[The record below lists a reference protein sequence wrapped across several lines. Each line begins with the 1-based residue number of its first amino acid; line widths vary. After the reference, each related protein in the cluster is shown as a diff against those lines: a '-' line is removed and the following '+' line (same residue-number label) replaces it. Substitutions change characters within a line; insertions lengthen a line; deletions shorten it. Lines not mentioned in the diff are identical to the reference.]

1 MFFILSKTLGL
12 LLEPLVIPYLCL
24 ICAVLAFWRRR
35 RFLGRFFVTAAI
47 LLPLLYGAIPL
58 SSQPLR
64 FIENQIKP
72 ADLTDRQISGIIV
85 LGGFTGDGV
94 VAESRGQANLGPA
107 AERFTAALQWHQ
119 KFPSKPLVFSGF
131 SGRLVQ
137 DGASEADIV
146 KQLLDDLAIDQTHI
160 LFENKSRNTHE
171 NALYSY
177 DLMAPTPGSHWILI
191 TSAAHMPRAIGSFR
205 AVGWSGIL
213 GYPVYYQTPE
223 TGFTRYWDIGYGTGL
238 IGTALHEYAGLLIYW
253 LSGRSTDFLPS

>member
-12 LLEPLVIPYLCL
+12 FLEPLIIPYFCL
-24 ICAVLAFWRRR
+24 MCAVLAFWRRR
-35 RFLGRFFVTAAI
+35 RFLGRFFVTIAI
-47 LLPLLYGAIPL
+47 LLPLLYGVIPL

-64 FIENQIKP
+64 FIENHTKP
-72 ADLTDRQISGIIV
+72 ADLTDRQIDGIIV

-94 VAESRGQANLGPA
+94 VAESRGQASLGSA

-131 SGRLVQ
+131 SGRLVPN
-137 DGASEADIV
+137 GASEADIV
-146 KQLLDDLAIDQTHI
+146 KQLLGDLAIDQTYI
-160 LFENKSRNTHE
+160 LFENKSRNTYE
-171 NALYSY
+171 NALYSF

-213 GYPVYYQTPE
+213 GYPVDYQTPE
-223 TGFTRYWDIGYGTGL
+223 TGFSRNWDIGHGTGL
-238 IGTALHEYAGLLIYW
+238 IGNALHEYVGLLVYW
-253 LSGRSTDFLPS
+253 LSGRSTAFLPS

>member
-47 LLPLLYGAIPL
+47 LLPLIYGIIPL

-64 FIENQIKP
+64 FIENRIKP
-72 ADLTDRQISGIIV
+72 ADLADRQIDGIIV
-85 LGGFTGDGV
+85 LGGFTGDGF
-94 VAESRGQANLGPA
+94 VAESRGQANLGSA

-131 SGRLVQ
+131 SERLLP
-137 DGASEADIV
+137 DGANEADIV
-146 KQLLDDLAIDQTHI
+146 KQLLNNLAIDQTHI
-160 LFENKSRNTHE
+160 LFENKSRNTYE

-177 DLMAPTPGSHWILI
+177 GLMAPTPGSHWILI

-213 GYPVYYQTPE
+213 GNPVDYQTPE
-223 TGFTRYWDIGYGTGL
+223 TGYSRYWDIEHGIGL
-238 IGTALHEYAGLLIYW
+238 IGAALHEYSGLLVYW
-253 LSGRSTDFLPS
+253 LSGRSTAFLPS

>member
-35 RFLGRFFVTAAI
+35 RFLGRFFVTTAI
-47 LLPLLYGAIPL
+47 LLPVFYGVIPL

-64 FIENQIKP
+64 FLENHSKP
-72 ADLTDRQISGIIV
+72 ADLTDRQIDGIIV

-119 KFPSKPLVFSGF
+119 KFPTKPLVFSGF
-131 SGRLVQ
+131 SGRLVP

-146 KQLLDDLAIDQTHI
+146 KQLLEDLTIDQTHI
-160 LFENKSRNTHE
+160 LFENKSRNTYE

-213 GYPVYYQTPE
+213 GYPVDYQTPE
-223 TGFTRYWDIGYGTGL
+223 TGYSRYWDIGHGTGL
-238 IGTALHEYAGLLIYW
+238 VGGALHEYAGLLVYW
-253 LSGRSTDFLPS
+253 LSGRSTAFLPS

>member
-35 RFLGRFFVTAAI
+35 RFLGRFFVTTAI
-47 LLPLLYGAIPL
+47 LLPVFYGVIPL

-64 FIENQIKP
+64 FLENHSKP
-72 ADLTDRQISGIIV
+72 ADLTDRQIDGIIV

-119 KFPSKPLVFSGF
+119 KFPTKPLVFSGF
-131 SGRLVQ
+131 SGRLVP

-146 KQLLDDLAIDQTHI
+146 KQLLDDLTIDQTHI
-160 LFENKSRNTHE
+160 LFENKSRNTYE
-171 NALYSY
+171 NGLYSY
-177 DLMAPTPGSHWILI
+177 DLMAPTPGSH
-191 TSAAHMPRAIGSFR
+191 
-205 AVGWSGIL
+205 
-213 GYPVYYQTPE
+213 
-223 TGFTRYWDIGYGTGL
+223 
-238 IGTALHEYAGLLIYW
+238 
-253 LSGRSTDFLPS
+253 